1 MRSLHFHLSFGMDHR
16 ACAPPIRFRLL
27 PTLWTGDLLVP
38 PISMLQQ
45 QLPQHLSHQLPPQH
59 RQLACYL
66 IKVRLPMLFPPLP
79 HLLKHLLC
87 ASHKFRLRLFSF
99 HFAPPLL
106 FSVPTPSLPPFS
118 LAKNLGC
125 TLVQCCRLHPKVVA
139 SSGSLWGISAGAAVR
154 HSGQHPIWLHPCP
167 GVAFQNL
174 MCVRTLGMRKG
185 ATVRL
190 MILNYCRERLKR
202 DNEKSHRGELREN
215 NDYLKMDK
223 NSWIVFFARP
233 LLFSMLQKMC

>member
-1 MRSLHFHLSFGMDHR
+1 MRSLHFHLPFGMDHR

-99 HFAPPLL
+99 HFAPPFALL
-106 FSVPTPSLPPFS
+106 SSYSKSNSFQPSKKSGMHPNCRAGQMHLNSDAKIADEGQPQGAPLP
-118 LAKNLGC
+118 
-125 TLVQCCRLHPKVVA
+125 
-139 SSGSLWGISAGAAVR
+139 
-154 HSGQHPIWLHPCP
+154 
-167 GVAFQNL
+167 
-174 MCVRTLGMRKG
+174 
-185 ATVRL
+185 
-190 MILNYCRERLKR
+190 
-202 DNEKSHRGELREN
+202 
-215 NDYLKMDK
+215 
-223 NSWIVFFARP
+223 IVFFFRGRNQPPVANDVENLR
-233 LLFSMLQKMC
+233 

>member
-1 MRSLHFHLSFGMDHR
+1 MRSLHFHLPFGMDHR

-106 FSVPTPSLPPFS
+106 FSVPTPSLTPFS

-125 TLVQCCRLHPKVVA
+125 TPAIHWVCIFRKF
-139 SSGSLWGISAGAAVR
+139 SYNRNRSGADLTIRVGVYFPGGAADDGILPAVDR
-154 HSGQHPIWLHPCP
+154 ALSI
-167 GVAFQNL
+167 
-174 MCVRTLGMRKG
+174 CVREAPAQT
-185 ATVRL
+185 A
-190 MILNYCRERLKR
+190 
-202 DNEKSHRGELREN
+202 S
-215 NDYLKMDK
+215 K
-223 NSWIVFFARP
+223 NHE
-233 LLFSMLQKMC
+233 

>member
-1 MRSLHFHLSFGMDHR
+1 MRSLHFHLPFGMDHR

-99 HFAPPLL
+99 HFAPPFALL
-106 FSVPTPSLPPFS
+106 SSYSKSNSFQPSKKSGMHPPE
-118 LAKNLGC
+118 G
-125 TLVQCCRLHPKVVA
+125 V
-139 SSGSLWGISAGAAVR
+139 
-154 HSGQHPIWLHPCP
+154 HPILLSLCELPFKP
-167 GVAFQNL
+167 K
-174 MCVRTLGMRKG
+174 RKG
-185 ATVRL
+185 SAEQESIGRL
-190 MILNYCRERLKR
+190 Q
-202 DNEKSHRGELREN
+202 S
-215 NDYLKMDK
+215 
-223 NSWIVFFARP
+223 
-233 LLFSMLQKMC
+233 

>member
-1 MRSLHFHLSFGMDHR
+1 MRSLHFHLPFGMYHR
-16 ACAPPIRFRLL
+16 ARAPSIRFRLP

-45 QLPQHLSHQLPPQH
+45 QLPQHLSHQLPSLK

-66 IKVRLPMLFPPLP
+66 IKVRLRMLFPPLP

-125 TLVQCCRLHPKVVA
+125 TPRIIVVDVIKKGWYTWCRYCTFASALYDRFVYPKR
-139 SSGSLWGISAGAAVR
+139 I
-154 HSGQHPIWLHPCP
+154 
-167 GVAFQNL
+167 
-174 MCVRTLGMRKG
+174 
-185 ATVRL
+185 
-190 MILNYCRERLKR
+190 
-202 DNEKSHRGELREN
+202 
-215 NDYLKMDK
+215 
-223 NSWIVFFARP
+223 
-233 LLFSMLQKMC
+233 

>member
-1 MRSLHFHLSFGMDHR
+1 MRSLHFHLPFGMYHR

-87 ASHKFRLRLFSF
+87 ASYKFRLRLFSF

-106 FSVPTPSLPPFS
+106 FSVPTPSLTPFS

-125 TLVQCCRLHPKVVA
+125 TRQFLRFAGGLWTVLYCACLSCYFFELRLLTVSPANKPPLAPIRSIRSTCPVPQRLVPAFLRLH
-139 SSGSLWGISAGAAVR
+139 
-154 HSGQHPIWLHPCP
+154 
-167 GVAFQNL
+167 
-174 MCVRTLGMRKG
+174 
-185 ATVRL
+185 
-190 MILNYCRERLKR
+190 
-202 DNEKSHRGELREN
+202 
-215 NDYLKMDK
+215 
-223 NSWIVFFARP
+223 RP
-233 LLFSMLQKMC
+233 

>member
-1 MRSLHFHLSFGMDHR
+1 MRSLHFHLPFGMDHR
-16 ACAPPIRFRLL
+16 ACAPPIRFRRL

-99 HFAPPLL
+99 HFAPPFALL
-106 FSVPTPSLPPFS
+106 SSYSKSNSFQPS
-118 LAKNLGC
+118 K
-125 TLVQCCRLHPKVVA
+125 K
-139 SSGSLWGISAGAAVR
+139 SGM
-154 HSGQHPIWLHPCP
+154 HPCLQYRVIASEFGRQISRKESKYNLTKKRRHRP
-167 GVAFQNL
+167 G
-174 MCVRTLGMRKG
+174 
-185 ATVRL
+185 
-190 MILNYCRERLKR
+190 
-202 DNEKSHRGELREN
+202 DNSGCF
-215 NDYLKMDK
+215 
-223 NSWIVFFARP
+223 VFF
-233 LLFSMLQKMC
+233 F